1 MNDKRIFKKSS
12 GHMGDNVIHIKKVK
26 RIFILISVMLAMFLS
41 AIEATIVSTAMPT
54 IVGDLGGFSLYSW
67 VFSAYLLTNAA
78 TVLIFGK
85 LADIFGRKPIFL
97 IGILIFLTGST
108 LSGFSSS
115 MYFLIVARFI
125 QGLGAG
131 ALMPVSTT
139 IIGDIYNK
147 VERAKIQGYLS
158 SVWGVSAIL
167 GPLLGGFFVDV
178 LDWRYVFWMNIP
190 LGILA
195 MLGVFFFLDE
205 QLEKKDHKID
215 YAGAVWLFIA
225 IGTLLFILVE
235 GGVGVPWASSL
246 MKLLIGVT
254 ITAFVLFFNQQRRAE
269 EPMLPLEVWG
279 YPMIRIANLASLT
292 TGMILIGVSSYLP
305 AFVQGVMG
313 QSAIIAGFTLTT
325 MSIGWPLASLVAG
338 RLLLRIGYRKT
349 SLIGAVSLVIG
360 ALLFYFLSPEKGPIW
375 AGTGSFFIG
384 IGLGMTSTAFIVGIQ
399 SAVGWEV
406 RGIATATNMFM
417 RSLGSALGVALLGG
431 ILNNQIKKYIMREGL
446 DESVSI
452 DAVNILLDPD
462 QQSSFPED
470 ILSLLKEGL
479 TSGLHVIYAG
489 LLFVAIVSLILI
501 YFMPKKEE
509 Q

>member
-1 MNDKRIFKKSS
+1 MN
-12 GHMGDNVIHIKKVK
+12 DNVIHISKLK
-26 RIFILISVMLAMFLS
+26 RTLILISVMLAMFLS
-41 AIEATIVSTAMPT
+41 AIEATIIATAMPT
-54 IVGDLGGFSLYSW
+54 IVADLGGFSLYSW

-85 LADIFGRKPIFL
+85 LADVFGRKPIFM
-97 IGILIFLTGST
+97 IGAIVFLLGST
-108 LSGFSSS
+108 LAGFSSS
-115 MYFLIVARFI
+115 MEFLISARFI

-158 SVWGVSAIL
+158 SVWGISAVL

-195 MLGVFFFLDE
+195 ILGIYLFLDE
-205 QLEKKDHKID
+205 QLEKKKHKVD
-215 YAGAVWLFIA
+215 YTGAILMFTA
-225 IGTLLFILVE
+225 IGLLLFVLVE
-235 GGVGVPWASSL
+235 GGVGMRWNSPVMGIL
-246 MKLLIGVT
+246 MMIIVVVFLL
-254 ITAFVLFFNQQRRAE
+254 FLRQQKYAK
-269 EPMLPLEVWG
+269 EPMMPLEIWRI
-279 YPMIRIANLASLT
+279 PMIKIANIASLT

-313 QSAIIAGFTLTT
+313 KSAMIAGFTLTT
-325 MSIGWPLASLVAG
+325 MSIGWPLAAVVAG
-338 RLLLRIGYRKT
+338 RLLLIIGYRRT
-349 SLIGAVSLVIG
+349 SLIGGVSLIIG

-375 AGTGSFFIG
+375 GATGSFFIG

-399 SAVGWEV
+399 SAVGWEN

-431 ILNNQIKKYIMREGL
+431 LLNNRIKRFITQEGL
-446 DESVSI
+446 EDSISI
-452 DAVNILLDPD
+452 DAVNMLLDPD
-462 QQSSFPED
+462 QQSFYSED
-470 ILSLLKEGL
+470 VQSVLKEGL
-479 TSGLHVIYAG
+479 TSGLHFIYAG
-489 LLFVAIVSLILI
+489 LLLLAMISFVFI
-501 YFMPKKEE
+501 YLMPKKEDDN
-509 Q
+509 